1 MLRTAFVTTILAI
14 TLSLAPLP
22 AAAAAR
28 ARRVAAT
35 HTTHL
40 RWYGSGEFAPRR
52 YWHWDGQP
60 LLPEPWT
67 ARPIYWQS
75 LNPPRVPANMWAR
88 NWHLFGYRCRRP
100 GHCR

>member
-14 TLSLAPLP
+14 TVLLVQRP
-22 AAAAAR
+22 AAFAAR
-28 ARRVAAT
+28 AGAAT
-35 HTTHL
+35 HRAHA

-52 YWHWDGQP
+52 YWHWDGRP

-75 LNPPRVPANMWAR
+75 LNPPRVPANILAR
-88 NWHLFGYRCRRP
+88 NWHLPRYRYRCRHGP
-100 GHCR
+100 CR